1 MDTLVDFSPTRLR
14 HYENAEQ
21 AHTEQQSF
29 LLTTMAEQAHAA
41 VATYADR
48 HPSFYGVG
56 TTLVMAR
63 LMPLPTPRSLY

>member
-21 AHTEQQSF
+21 AH
-29 LLTTMAEQAHAA
+29 AA
-41 VATYADR
+41 VSTYADR